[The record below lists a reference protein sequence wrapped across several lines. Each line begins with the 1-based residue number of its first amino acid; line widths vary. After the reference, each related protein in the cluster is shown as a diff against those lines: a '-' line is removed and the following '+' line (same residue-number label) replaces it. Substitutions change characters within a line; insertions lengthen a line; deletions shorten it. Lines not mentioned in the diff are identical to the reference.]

1 VSTLT
6 PQVAH
11 ELCLERQREPEQDPI
26 GEYANALRA
35 DAAVLG
41 RVARRLSRDQMLC
54 PGLDLNRCAK
64 SAGVLSQHLTALAA
78 ALEQERHGTR

>member
-1 VSTLT
+1 MSALT

-11 ELCLERQREPEQDPI
+11 ELCLERQREPGDEPI
-26 GEYANALRA
+26 AEYTAALRA

-41 RVARRLSRDQMLC
+41 RVSRRLSRDQMLC

-64 SAGVLSQHLTALAA
+64 SAGVLSRHLTALAA
-78 ALEQERHGTR
+78 GLEQERQRGV